1 MTAPT
6 PLVVLATVD
15 PVVRDTTVFGLVTD
29 HPRLVVLRHDI
40 LDDDDDGGR
49 IRRVVVSGDGVVE
62 DLEVP
67 LEHACLSCAVREDA
81 VPQLER
87 LARDPR
93 WDAVVLALPVG
104 AESLPVSRAIA
115 WSGRRTAP
123 LGARGLRLADV
134 VAAVDLDTFEDD
146 LLGDDLLAERGL
158 ALTHDDRRAVGE
170 ALAAQVG
177 HVDTL
182 LVGGDRAAH
191 PVASDLLDHLRAP
204 DSRRVDGRHGVD
216 PHALLRRVH
225 DAARA
230 DRRADPLHAAPHRG
244 APTAHGVWTLDLRS
258 GRPLHPERL
267 VAHVERL
274 GDVPA
279 RSRGRFWVPTRP
291 DSVCVWD
298 GAGGQLSVGQLGTWG
313 RREPDTR
320 LVFTGVGDW
329 AGDLVDAFGD
339 VLTTEAEHRAGLVPW
354 LGRDDVLEPWLGDR
368 SPA

>member
-15 PVVRDTTVFGLVTD
+15 PVVRDATVFGLVTD
-29 HPRLVVLRHDI
+29 HPRLVVLQHDI
-40 LDDDDDGGR
+40 LDDEDGGR
-49 IRRVVVSGDGVVE
+49 IRRVVVSADGVLE
-62 DLEVP
+62 DVEVP

-81 VPQLER
+81 VPHLAR

-93 WDAVVLALPVG
+93 WDAVALALPVG
-104 AESLPVSRAIA
+104 AESLPVSRALA
-115 WSGRRTAP
+115 WSTRRG
-123 LGARGLRLADV
+123 GALRDVRVANV
-134 VAAVDLDTFEDD
+134 VAALDLDAFEDD

-158 ALTHDDRRAVGE
+158 ALTDDDRRSVGE
-170 ALAAQVG
+170 ALAAQVQ

-182 LVGGDRAAH
+182 LVGGDRTAH

-204 DSRRVDGRHGVD
+204 DARRVDRLHGD
-216 PHALLRRVH
+216 PRDLLRHVH
-225 DAARA
+225 DVQRA
-230 DRRADPLHAAPHRG
+230 DRRADPLHVAPAAG
-244 APTAHGVWTLDLRS
+244 APTAHGVWTLDLHS

-274 GDVPA
+274 GTVAA
-279 RSRGRFWVPTRP
+279 RSRGRFWVPSRP

-298 GAGGQLSVGQLGTWG
+298 GAGGQLSVGELGTWG

-329 AGDLVDAFGD
+329 AGDLVDAFAD
-339 VLTTEAEHRAGLVPW
+339 VLMTEAEHRAGLTPW
-354 LGRDDVLEPWLGDR
+354 LGREDVLEPWLGDR
-368 SPA
+368 SHA